1 MGMEAILDV
10 QICCSNTRLRTL
22 ALHKCTGTLLD
33 MDWDH
38 LRFFAALAQTG
49 TLAGAARVLG
59 VEHTTVARRIQ
70 ALEQHMG
77 CPLFVREASGHRLN
91 AAGQQLWPVAQA
103 MEQAVR
109 GMEQLSM
116 PQASA
121 AAEVAGMVR
130 VGVPEGL
137 GVQLLAAPLA
147 QLAQQYPK
155 LSIDLLALPRLMHLS
170 RREADIVISLER
182 PKRGTVVVSKL
193 ADYHLYLYGERQYLA
208 RRPLVRSSEDLRHY
222 QFIDYVD
229 DLLFTKELQLLAQIY
244 KPRQYV
250 FRSTSIAAQ
259 YAAVRAGAGLAVL
272 PAFLADK
279 DPLLQRVL
287 PDTATFEKTFWMSM
301 PQESRTVPRIQ
312 VVWRFLKGMA
322 KPLEERLQP

>member
-1 MGMEAILDV
+1 M
-10 QICCSNTRLRTL
+10 QICLGNTRLRTL
-22 ALHKCTGTLLD
+22 ALQKSTGRLQL

-49 TLAGAARVLG
+49 TLAGAARALA

-70 ALEQHMG
+70 ALEQQLG
-77 CPLFVREASGHRLN
+77 TPLFVREVSGHKLN
-91 AAGQQLWPVAQA
+91 EAGKQLLPVAQT
-103 MEQAVR
+103 MEKAVR
-109 GMEQLSM
+109 GVQHWV
-116 PQASA
+116 QHTSA
-121 AAEVAGMVR
+121 EPSVVAGLVR
-130 VGVPEGL
+130 IGVTEGL
-137 GVQLLAAPLA
+137 GVQLLAGPLA
-147 QLAQQYPK
+147 ALGQQYPK

-208 RRPLVRSSEDLRHY
+208 RKPLVRRHEDLRHH

-229 DLLFTKELQLLAQIY
+229 DMLFSKELQLLGQLY
-244 KPRQYV
+244 KPAQYV

-272 PAFLADK
+272 PAFMADR

-287 PDTATFEKTFWMSM
+287 AESAQFERTFWMSM
-301 PQESRTVPRIQ
+301 PEEAKGTLRIQ
-312 VVWRFLKGMA
+312 TVWRLLKQVMA
-322 KPLEERLQP
+322 DRHAALRPS

>member
-1 MGMEAILDV
+1 
-10 QICCSNTRLRTL
+10 
-22 ALHKCTGTLLD
+22 

-49 TLAGAARVLG
+49 TLAGAARTLN

-70 ALEQHMG
+70 ALEQQLGH
-77 CPLFVREASGHRLN
+77 PLFVRDASGHKLN
-91 AAGQQLWPVAQA
+91 EAGRQLLPVAQA
-103 MEQAVR
+103 MEHAARGLDQLGLQAT
-109 GMEQLSM
+109 QQ
-116 PQASA
+116 PA
-121 AAEVAGMVR
+121 AVAGLVR
-130 VGVPEGL
+130 VGVTEGL

-182 PKRGTVVVSKL
+182 PKRATVVVSKL

-208 RRPLVRSSEDLRHY
+208 RKPLVRTSDDLRHH

-229 DLLFTKELQLLAQIY
+229 DMLFSKELQLLAQVH
-244 KPRQYV
+244 KPAHYV

-259 YAAVRAGAGLAVL
+259 YAAVRTGVGVAVL

-287 PDTATFEKTFWMSM
+287 PEVAKFERTFWMSM
-301 PQESRTVPRIQ
+301 PEEAKGSLRIQ
-312 VVWRFLKGMA
+312 TVWRLLKQVMTEYHA
-322 KPLEERLQP
+322 ALRPL

>member
-1 MGMEAILDV
+1 
-10 QICCSNTRLRTL
+10 
-22 ALHKCTGTLLD
+22 

-49 TLAGAARVLG
+49 TLAGAARTLN

-70 ALEQHMG
+70 ALEQQLGH
-77 CPLFVREASGHRLN
+77 PLFVREASGHKLN
-91 AAGQQLWPVAQA
+91 EAGRQLLPVAQA
-103 MEQAVR
+103 MEHAARGLDQLGLQAA
-109 GMEQLSM
+109 QQ
-116 PQASA
+116 PA
-121 AAEVAGMVR
+121 AVAGLVR
-130 VGVPEGL
+130 VGVTEGL

-182 PKRGTVVVSKL
+182 PKRATVVVSKL

-208 RRPLVRSSEDLRHY
+208 RKPLVRTSDDLRHH

-229 DLLFTKELQLLAQIY
+229 DMLFSKELQLLAQVH
-244 KPRQYV
+244 KPAHYV

-259 YAAVRAGAGLAVL
+259 YAVVRTGVGVAVL
-272 PAFLADK
+272 PAFMADK

-287 PDTATFEKTFWMSM
+287 PEVAKFERTFWMSM
-301 PQESRTVPRIQ
+301 PEEAKGSLRIQ
-312 VVWRFLKGMA
+312 TVWRLLKQVMTEYHA
-322 KPLEERLQP
+322 ALRPL

>member
-1 MGMEAILDV
+1 
-10 QICCSNTRLRTL
+10 
-22 ALHKCTGTLLD
+22 

-49 TLAGAARVLG
+49 TLAGAARTLN

-70 ALEQHMG
+70 ALEQQLGH
-77 CPLFVREASGHRLN
+77 PLFVREASGHKLN
-91 AAGQQLWPVAQA
+91 EAGRQLLPVAQA
-103 MEQAVR
+103 MEHAARGLDQLGLQAA
-109 GMEQLSM
+109 QQ
-116 PQASA
+116 PA
-121 AAEVAGMVR
+121 AVAGLVR
-130 VGVPEGL
+130 VGVTEGL

-182 PKRGTVVVSKL
+182 PKRATVVVSKL

-208 RRPLVRSSEDLRHY
+208 RKPLVRTSDDLRHH

-229 DLLFTKELQLLAQIY
+229 DMLFSKELQLLAQVH
-244 KPRQYV
+244 KPAHYV

-259 YAAVRAGAGLAVL
+259 YAAVRTGVGVAVL
-272 PAFLADK
+272 PAFMADK

-287 PDTATFEKTFWMSM
+287 PEVAKFERTFWMSM
-301 PQESRTVPRIQ
+301 PEEAKVSLRIQ
-312 VVWRFLKGMA
+312 TVWRLLKQVMTEYHA
-322 KPLEERLQP
+322 ALRPL

>member
-1 MGMEAILDV
+1 
-10 QICCSNTRLRTL
+10 
-22 ALHKCTGTLLD
+22 

-49 TLAGAARVLG
+49 TLAGAARTLN

-70 ALEQHMG
+70 ALEQQLGH
-77 CPLFVREASGHRLN
+77 PLFVRDASGHKLN
-91 AAGQQLWPVAQA
+91 EAGRQLLPVAQA
-103 MEQAVR
+103 MEHAARGLDQLGLQAT
-109 GMEQLSM
+109 QQ
-116 PQASA
+116 PA
-121 AAEVAGMVR
+121 AVAGLVR
-130 VGVPEGL
+130 VGVTEGL

-182 PKRGTVVVSKL
+182 PKRATVVVSKL

-208 RRPLVRSSEDLRHY
+208 RKPLVRTSDDLRHH

-229 DLLFTKELQLLAQIY
+229 DMLFSKELQLLAQVH
-244 KPRQYV
+244 KPAHYV

-259 YAAVRAGAGLAVL
+259 FAAVRTGVGVAVL

-287 PDTATFEKTFWMSM
+287 PEVAKFERTFWMSM
-301 PQESRTVPRIQ
+301 PEEAKGSLRIQ
-312 VVWRFLKGMA
+312 TVWRLLKQVMTEYHA
-322 KPLEERLQP
+322 ALRPL

>member
-1 MGMEAILDV
+1 
-10 QICCSNTRLRTL
+10 
-22 ALHKCTGTLLD
+22 

-49 TLAGAARVLG
+49 TLAGAARTLN

-70 ALEQHMG
+70 ALEQQLGH
-77 CPLFVREASGHRLN
+77 PLFVRDASGHKLN
-91 AAGQQLWPVAQA
+91 EAGRQLLPVAQA
-103 MEQAVR
+103 MEHAARGLDQLGLQAT
-109 GMEQLSM
+109 QQ
-116 PQASA
+116 PA
-121 AAEVAGMVR
+121 AVAGLVR
-130 VGVPEGL
+130 VGVTEGL

-208 RRPLVRSSEDLRHY
+208 RKPLVRTSDDLRHH

-229 DLLFTKELQLLAQIY
+229 DMLFSKELQLLAQVH
-244 KPRQYV
+244 KPAHYV

-259 YAAVRAGAGLAVL
+259 FAAVRTGVGVAVL

-287 PDTATFEKTFWMSM
+287 PEVAKFERTFWMSM
-301 PQESRTVPRIQ
+301 PEEAKGSLRIQ
-312 VVWRFLKGMA
+312 TVWRLLKQVMTEYHA
-322 KPLEERLQP
+322 ALRPL

>member
-1 MGMEAILDV
+1 
-10 QICCSNTRLRTL
+10 
-22 ALHKCTGTLLD
+22 

-49 TLAGAARVLG
+49 TLAGAARTLN

-70 ALEQHMG
+70 ALEQQLGH
-77 CPLFVREASGHRLN
+77 PLFVREASGHKLN
-91 AAGQQLWPVAQA
+91 EAGRQLLPVAQA
-103 MEQAVR
+103 MEHAARGLDQLGLQAT
-109 GMEQLSM
+109 QQ
-116 PQASA
+116 PA
-121 AAEVAGMVR
+121 AVAGLVR
-130 VGVPEGL
+130 VGVTEGL

-182 PKRGTVVVSKL
+182 PKRATVVVSKL

-208 RRPLVRSSEDLRHY
+208 RKPLVRTSDDLRHH

-229 DLLFTKELQLLAQIY
+229 DMLFSKELQLLAQVH
-244 KPRQYV
+244 KPAHYV

-259 YAAVRAGAGLAVL
+259 YAAVRTGVGVAVL

-287 PDTATFEKTFWMSM
+287 PEVAKFERTFWMSM
-301 PQESRTVPRIQ
+301 PEEAKVSLRIQ
-312 VVWRFLKGMA
+312 TVWRLLKQVMTEYHA
-322 KPLEERLQP
+322 ALRPL

>member
-1 MGMEAILDV
+1 
-10 QICCSNTRLRTL
+10 
-22 ALHKCTGTLLD
+22 

-49 TLAGAARVLG
+49 TLAGAARVLA

-70 ALEQHMG
+70 ALEQQLG
-77 CPLFVREASGHRLN
+77 LPVFVRDASGHKLN
-91 AAGQQLWPVAQA
+91 EAGRQLLPVAQA
-103 MEQAVR
+103 MEQAAR
-109 GMEQLSM
+109 GIEHLGLQ
-116 PQASA
+116 A
-121 AAEVAGMVR
+121 AAQPSAVAGLVR
-130 VGVPEGL
+130 VGVTEGL

-147 QLAQQYPK
+147 LLAQQYPK
-155 LSIDLLALPRLMHLS
+155 LSVDLLALPRLMHLS

-208 RRPLVRSSEDLRHY
+208 RRPLVRSCDDLRQH

-229 DLLFTKELQLLAQIY
+229 DMLFSKELQLLAQVH
-244 KPRQYV
+244 KPMQYV

-272 PAFLADK
+272 PAFLADR
-279 DPLLQRVL
+279 DPLLQRVM
-287 PDTATFEKTFWMSM
+287 PEQAKFERTFWMSM
-301 PQESRTVPRIQ
+301 PEEAKGLLRIQ
-312 VVWRFLKGMA
+312 TVWRLLKQVMA
-322 KPLEERLQP
+322 EYHAGLRPV